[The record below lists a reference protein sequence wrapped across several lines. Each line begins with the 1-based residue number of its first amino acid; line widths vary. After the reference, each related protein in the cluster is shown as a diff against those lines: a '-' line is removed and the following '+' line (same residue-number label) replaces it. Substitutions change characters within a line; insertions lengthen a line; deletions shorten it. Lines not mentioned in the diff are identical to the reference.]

1 MPEWSFLAVALVV
14 ICTPGP
20 DTVLTIRSSLA
31 GGPAAGRGIAAGV
44 ALGQLIWTVAAS
56 GGAAAVLAESDV
68 AFRVLAWLGAG
79 YLVALALGQLR
90 DPVGGNPLIDQPPC
104 TARARS
110 VRRGLVSNLANPK
123 MLVFSPLS
131 CRSSG
136 LASGTCSLWVLCSAP
151 LPLRGWG

>member
-123 MLVFSPLS
+123 MLVVFAMS